1 VQLIFWGPEPRAA
14 EAPPREEGHTT
25 AMLARRLRLLG
36 LPESAAV
43 VTHRNQ
49 QVMVSWR
56 PQKGLRLH
64 EGYAHAP
71 DDVLK
76 ALVRF
81 LTPGTRRAARLAA
94 RQIFLEFPV
103 EEFAPSAPRD
113 PATRIRPGDERALAR
128 LRQLHLE
135 LNHRHFEGLLGQ
147 IPILLSG
154 RMRRRLGELRLE
166 RKTGRAL
173 RITLNRRHVRRDTSV
188 AVIDT
193 LLHEMVHQWQ
203 AETGRAVD
211 HGAEFR
217 RKARELGISP
227 RATAGELRPARTAAR
242 QGPG

>member
-1 VQLIFWGPEPRAA
+1 
-14 EAPPREEGHTT
+14 
-25 AMLARRLRLLG
+25 M
-36 LPESAAV
+36 
-43 VTHRNQ
+43 VTHRNRH
-49 QVMVSWR
+49 VMVSWR
-56 PQKGLRLH
+56 PGKWLRLH

-81 LTPGTRRAARLAA
+81 LTPGTRRAARVAA
-94 RQIFLEFPV
+94 RQVFLAFPV
-103 EEFAPSAPRD
+103 EEYAPSAPHD
-113 PATRIRPGDERALAR
+113 PLTRIRPGDERALAR
-128 LRQLHLE
+128 LRQLHRE
-135 LNHRHFEGLLGQ
+135 LNYRYFDGTLAE

-154 RMRRRLGELRLE
+154 RMRRRLGELRME
-166 RKTGRAL
+166 RRTGRAI

-217 RKARELGISP
+217 RKAREVGISP
-227 RATAGELRPARTAAR
+227 RATAGELRLDRVAAG
-242 QGPG
+242 QG

>member
-1 VQLIFWGPEPRAA
+1 VVLG
-14 EAPPREEGHTT
+14 
-25 AMLARRLRLLG
+25 RRLRLAG
-36 LPESAAV
+36 LPDATPV

-56 PQKGLRLH
+56 PGKGLRLH

-71 DDVLK
+71 DDVLT
-76 ALVRF
+76 ALVSF

-94 RQIFLEFPV
+94 RQVFLAFPV
-103 EEFAPSAPRD
+103 EDFAPGSPRD
-113 PATRIRPGDERALAR
+113 PLTRERPGDERALAR

-135 LNHRHFEGLLGQ
+135 LNHRHFDGALGR
-147 IPILLSG
+147 IPILLSS

-166 RKTGRAL
+166 RQTGRAI

-203 AETGRAVD
+203 AESGRAVD

-217 RKARELGISP
+217 RKAREVGISP
-227 RATAGELRPARTAAR
+227 RATAGELRPGRIAAG
-242 QGPG
+242 QG